1 MVLRTS
7 KDMSLSKERAGR
19 RLEKRKHRGGVEGRI
34 AVIKN
39 ITPTLEL
46 HMHGIFQ
53 TSHLN
58 IDEGVYQ
65 NKFAKAMK
73 L

>member
-1 MVLRTS
+1 
-7 KDMSLSKERAGR
+7 MSLSKERAGR
-19 RLEKRKHRGGVEGRI
+19 RLEDWRRGSMEVGWKEEL

-39 ITPTLEL
+39 ISPTLEL

-53 TSHLN
+53 TTHLN